1 MSNYEPIYDKKYC
14 YIDSE
19 VLINVFGYKKQE
31 HLDDAERDITNIK
44 IMHAE
49 QNPLRGNL
57 DFKHLLDI
65 HKFIFGDIYSWAG
78 ETRTVD
84 ISKGVLFCP
93 FNNIKTYSEEIFAF
107 LKTENYLIGLKKE
120 ELVVRMA
127 YYFGEINAIHPFRE
141 GNGRTQRVF
150 VKYLCN
156 VTGYNV
162 EFSKISKEEMLTA
175 SIESMGLSNE
185 KFEAMFCDIMT
196 PMNTKERLLKTEIMC
211 GKTSRI
217 YKLVL
222 EDIKKRGA
230 KN

>member
-1 MSNYEPIYDKKYC
+1 MSSYEPIYDKKYC
-14 YIDSE
+14 YLDSE
-19 VLINVFGYKKQE
+19 VLINLFGYKNKNL
-31 HLDDAERDITNIK
+31 LDDAERDITNIK

-65 HKFIFGDIYSWAG
+65 HRFIFGDIYSWAG

-93 FNNIKTYSEEIFAF
+93 FNNIKTYSEEIFTK
-107 LKTENYLIGLKKE
+107 LKLENYLIGLDKE
-120 ELVVRMA
+120 ELISRLA

-150 VKYLCN
+150 VKYLCSIL
-156 VTGYNV
+156 GYNV
-162 EFSKISKEEMLTA
+162 EFSKVSKEQMLIA
-175 SIESMGLSNE
+175 SIESMGLSND
-185 KFEAMFCDIMT
+185 KFEEMFSEILN
-196 PMNTKERLLKTEIMC
+196 PMSYDDRILKTEAIC
-211 GKTSRI
+211 GKRSKV

-222 EDIKKRGA
+222 DDIQKEE
-230 KN
+230 

>member
-14 YIDSE
+14 YLDSE
-19 VLINVFGYKKQE
+19 VLINLFGYKNQA

-57 DFKHLLDI
+57 DFKHLLEI

-93 FNNIKTYSEEIFAF
+93 FNNIKTYSEEIFSA
-107 LKTENYLIGLKKE
+107 LKSEKYLIGLKKE
-120 ELVVRMA
+120 ALVVRLA

-150 VKYLCN
+150 IKYLCN
-156 VTGYNV
+156 VLGYNV
-162 EFSKISKEEMLTA
+162 EFSKISKEEMLEA

-185 KFEAMFCDIMT
+185 KFEAMFFEILNQMSYE
-196 PMNTKERLLKTEIMC
+196 ERLLKTEAIC
-211 GKTSRI
+211 GKKSKI
-217 YKLVL
+217 YKLVVD
-222 EDIKKRGA
+222 DIQSEE
-230 KN
+230 